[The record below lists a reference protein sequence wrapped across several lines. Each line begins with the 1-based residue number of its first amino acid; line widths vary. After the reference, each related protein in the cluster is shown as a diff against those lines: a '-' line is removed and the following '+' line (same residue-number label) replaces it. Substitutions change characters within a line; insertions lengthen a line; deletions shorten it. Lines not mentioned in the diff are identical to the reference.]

1 MRVRAR
7 ATRRVSPSHRRAAF
21 WLPDGDW
28 LEHRTLLATSP
39 LSSAVRM
46 QFGVLDDASESHFLS
61 TPGEVDIYSV
71 ALGSGEEID
80 ASIDAQ
86 NSGSALTSLLRVF
99 GPTGTP
105 LALDDQEG
113 GDPQL
118 TFQAATAGTYYLGVS
133 SAPDDNYNPLVAGSG
148 TPGGSTGLYTLDVRL
163 TSGPLRPDLTGSSF
177 RTGLD
182 MAAPGERVPVSF
194 TVQNRGAADP
204 GNFQVQVEIAP
215 NNLFDSS
222 AQVLATFTRSQLV
235 ADATGRSFSSPAGFT
250 VKVPAGWAAG
260 PADLGLRIVADPAVP
275 EAGLYDKSGVHR
287 GSDWEFLTVVTANP
301 GGSADLSAIGAGLNT
316 ETLGTLTNAS
326 PVTAY
331 TFAVS
336 SALGIGEIKA
346 EVSSTS
352 GTLEPRLTLS
362 GATGQVLIQSDSG
375 LIVQSLQPGTYLLSV
390 SEAAGNGGYR
400 LTTAFAQIAAV
411 PFAPLPSGAGTDSI
425 AVGDLTG
432 DGFQDVVTAN
442 RIDDTVSVFLS
453 NGDGTFQRPETY
465 AVGDRVWRVTI
476 ADATGNGKLDI
487 VTANKGS
494 NTISI
499 LVNNGDGTFQP
510 QFTLPTGTR
519 PGDVTVADLNGDG
532 IPDLI
537 VSNYADDT
545 IWIYLGEG
553 DDKFEPA
560 EVYAT
565 DQGGFAGPVQVA
577 VADLTGDGVP
587 DLIYADYV
595 TGNVAVR
602 LGNGDGAFGPETTY
616 PTAAGSHDLA
626 AVDLT
631 GNGKIDLVT
640 VNAVANSVSV
650 LLGNGDG
657 TFGRETAYPVGTNP
671 YSLAIAELNGDGT
684 PDIVVNNRGGNTVS
698 VLLGNGDGT
707 FGPQES
713 YPTGTTPRS
722 VAAVQLVPGGPVDIV
737 TANLGDDDAS
747 ILLGRGD
754 GTFSFGAEQTAP
766 AAPLAPFQVVVADL
780 NGDGI
785 PDIVTANRPESSVSV
800 LLGNRDGSFQT
811 KETYPTGEG
820 PFSVA
825 VADLTGDGIPDILT
839 ANYESATVSV
849 LLGNGDGT
857 FQRYFNLPAGSDP
870 YDVKVADLRGDGKED
885 IIVTNKNDNDVGVML
900 GNGNGT
906 FQPMVT
912 YPVASGPY
920 EVVVDDLTGNGIPDL
935 VVSHFSANVVDVL
948 MGNGNGTFQPALEF
962 PVGSHPYGLAVA
974 DLNGDGLPD
983 IVTSDYKDNEVSV
996 LLNQGDQPPIE
1007 FGPPKDYAVGKGPNE
1022 VQVADLTGDGIP
1034 DIVTAN
1040 YGSDTVSVLMGNGNG
1055 TFQPQ
1060 QTFPAGSGPA
1070 SLAIADLTGNGKL
1083 DLVVGNRN
1091 ASTVSVLYWQRQ
1103 RHVPV
1108 PR

>member
-1 MRVRAR
+1 MFPGRRT
-7 ATRRVSPSHRRAAF
+7 TRRENPSRSRAGF
-21 WLPDGDW
+21 WMPDGDW
-28 LEHRTLLATSP
+28 LEHRTLLAATP
-39 LSSAVRM
+39 LGSAVPL
-46 QFGVLDDASESHFLS
+46 QFGLLGDASESHFLS
-61 TPGEVDIYSV
+61 TPGEVDLYSV
-71 ALGSGEEID
+71 WLSSGEEID

-86 NSGSALTSLLRVF
+86 NSGSTLASLLRVF
-99 GPTGTP
+99 GPGGTP
-105 LALDDQEG
+105 LALDNQEG

-118 TFQAATAGTYYLGVS
+118 NFQAATAGTYYVGVS
-133 SAPDDNYNPLVAGSG
+133 SAPDNNYNPLVSGSG
-148 TPGGSTGLYTLDVRL
+148 TLGGSTGLYTLNVTR
-163 TSGPLRPDLTGSSF
+163 SSAPLMPDLTGSSF

-182 MAAPGERVPVSF
+182 MAAPGESVPVNF
-194 TVQNRGAADP
+194 TVQNRGGANP
-204 GNFQVQVEIAP
+204 GSFQVQVLIAP
-215 NNLFDSS
+215 NNLFDGS
-222 AQVLATFTRSQLV
+222 AQVLATLTRSQLV

-250 VKVPAGWAAG
+250 VTVPAGWVSG

-275 EAGLYDKSGVHR
+275 EAGLNDKSGVHR
-287 GSDWEFLTVVTANP
+287 GADWEFLTVVTANP
-301 GGSADLSAIGAGLNT
+301 GRSADLSAVSAGLYT
-316 ETLGTLTNAS
+316 ETFGTLTTANPLS
-326 PVTAY
+326 AY
-331 TFAVS
+331 TFTVS

-346 EVSSTS
+346 EASATS
-352 GTLEPRLTLS
+352 GNLLPRLTLS
-362 GATGQVLIQSDSG
+362 GATGQLLVQSDSG
-375 LIVQSLQPGTYLLSV
+375 LIVQALEPGTYLLSV
-390 SEAAGNGGYR
+390 SDAAGSGGYR
-400 LTTAFAQIAAV
+400 LTTAYTQIAAD

-425 AVGDLTG
+425 AYGDLTG

-453 NGDGTFQRPETY
+453 NGDGTFQPPVTY

-487 VTANKGS
+487 LTANKGS
-494 NTISI
+494 NTVSI
-499 LVNNGDGTFQP
+499 LVNNGDGTFAP

-519 PGDVTVADLNGDG
+519 PSDVTVADLTGDG
-532 IPDLI
+532 FPDII
-537 VSNYADDT
+537 VSSYADDT

-553 DDKFEPA
+553 DDQFGPPEI
-560 EVYAT
+560 YAT
-565 DQGGFAGPVQVA
+565 DQGTFAGPVQVA

-602 LGNGDGAFGPETTY
+602 LGNGNGTFGPETTY

-640 VNAVANSVSV
+640 ENAVANSVSV
-650 LLGNGDG
+650 LMGNGDG
-657 TFGRETAYPVGTNP
+657 TLGPETIYPVGTNP
-671 YSLAIAELNGDGT
+671 YSLAIAELDGDGT
-684 PDIVVNNRGGNTVS
+684 PDIVVSNRGGNTVS

-707 FGPQES
+707 FQPQETF
-713 YPTGTTPRS
+713 PTGTTPRS
-722 VAAVQLVPGGPVDIV
+722 VIAADLTPGGPVDIL
-737 TANLGDDDAS
+737 TANLGDDTAS
-747 ILLGRGD
+747 ILVGRGD
-754 GTFSFGAEQTAP
+754 GTFSYGAQQSAP
-766 AAPLAPFQVVVADL
+766 VAPLAPFQVVVADL
-780 NGDGI
+780 TGDGI
-785 PDIVTANRPESSVSV
+785 PDIITANRQDSSVSV

-825 VADLTGDGIPDILT
+825 VADLTGDGIPDIIT

-857 FQRYFNLPAGSDP
+857 FQPFFNFQAGSDP

-885 IIVTNKNDNDVGVML
+885 LIVTNKNDNDVGVFL

-935 VVSHFSANVVDVL
+935 VVSHFSASVVDVL

-974 DLNGDGLPD
+974 DLTGDGLDD

-996 LLNQGDQPPIE
+996 LLNQGLNPTTHQIE
-1007 FGPPKDYAVGKGPNE
+1007 FAPRR
-1022 VQVADLTGDGIP
+1022 T
-1034 DIVTAN
+1034 TAWARARTKCN
-1040 YGSDTVSVLMGNGNG
+1040 SRT
-1055 TFQPQ
+1055 
-1060 QTFPAGSGPA
+1060 
-1070 SLAIADLTGNGKL
+1070 
-1083 DLVVGNRN
+1083 
-1091 ASTVSVLYWQRQ
+1091 
-1103 RHVPV
+1103 
-1108 PR
+1108 